1 MKTFFENARIYRN
14 GRFEPGR
21 LIVEEGRVAAACE
34 PQPGDRIVDLDG
46 RPLVPGLVDVHV
58 HLREPGFPQK
68 ETIATGTAAAAHG
81 GYTTVCSM
89 PNLNPAPD
97 TPEHLEEQLAL
108 IRRDAVVRVKPY
120 ASITLGQRGCGE
132 LVDFA
137 ALAPLVAGFSDDGRG
152 VQSEE
157 LMEEAMR
164 RAAAVDRPIVA
175 HCEVDELLRG
185 GYIHD
190 GVYCRE
196 HGHRGISSESEWR
209 QVERDIALAERTGC
223 QYHVCHVSTKES
235 VALVR
240 AARARGLRV
249 SCETGP
255 HYLLLCDEDLQEEG
269 RFKMNPPLR
278 SREDR
283 EALIEGIVDGTIE
296 VIATDHAPHTAEE
309 KSRGLERS
317 AMGIVGLET
326 AFPLLYTYL
335 VKRGVITLE
344 RLVELM
350 SVNPR
355 RIFNLEGG
363 LETGAPADFTVLDLD
378 TRCRIDP
385 ATFRSKGHAT
395 PFAGW
400 EVEGCA
406 VMTVVGGRAVYDTLT
421 TNTIR

>member
-1 MKTFFENARIYRN
+1 MKSFYENGLIYRG
-14 GRFEPGR
+14 GRFEKGR
-21 LIVEEGRVAAACE
+21 LVVEEGRVVAACE
-34 PQPGDRIVDLDG
+34 PQAGDRIVDLGG
-46 RPLVPGLVDVHV
+46 RSLVPGLVDVHV

-137 ALAPLVAGFSDDGRG
+137 ALAPFVAGFSDDGRG
-152 VQSEE
+152 VQSDE

-240 AARARGLRV
+240 AAKARGLRV

-278 SREDR
+278 SRADR

-363 LETGAPADFTVLDLD
+363 LEAGDPADFTVLDLAP
-378 TRCRIDP
+378 RYRIDP
-385 ATFRSKGHAT
+385 STFRSKGHAT

-406 VMTVVGGRAVYDTLT
+406 AMTVVGGRAVYDTLT